1 MRIRFKD
8 CKNKKSSFIQQTS
21 LERDLNEGTRF
32 NLRIFVCKCSQIM
45 ESPKAIR
52 RAEFSPKIKTYVML
66 YVGFLLFVTIIGIP
80 ILFVW
85 LLGLGQYTSRRYYQ
99 NLKCLLTDRHL
110 IFSKGAFYK
119 VEKTI
124 PLENIQDL
132 TFLENPILNLL
143 EMRILKIETAG
154 GGGSTTSDMK
164 LVGILDA
171 EGFKEKVLEQR
182 ESLRMKTEHGQTGE
196 LRSDET
202 LEVLKEIRDLL
213 KNANPKYG
221 QRLS

>member
-1 MRIRFKD
+1 MK
-8 CKNKKSSFIQQTS
+8 
-21 LERDLNEGTRF
+21 
-32 NLRIFVCKCSQIM
+32 
-45 ESPKAIR
+45 SPKTIK

-80 ILFVW
+80 ILIFW
-85 LLGLGQYTSRRYYQ
+85 LLGLGQYASRRYYE

-143 EMRILKIETAG
+143 ELRILKIE
-154 GGGSTTSDMK
+154 
-164 LVGILDA
+164 
-171 EGFKEKVLEQR
+171 
-182 ESLRMKTEHGQTGE
+182 
-196 LRSDET
+196 
-202 LEVLKEIRDLL
+202 
-213 KNANPKYG
+213 
-221 QRLS
+221 